1 MVDRLRIELKRWGSV
16 VEASGP
22 SPWLVVDDVGGAIE
36 PIRRYLVEFSAR
48 GNRPGSAR
56 SYAYDLLRWWRWLRI
71 VGVPWQRATSDEI
84 RDYALWL
91 SAATKPGASA
101 RTVSS
106 TTAGTVNPITRKA
119 YLNDRYQPRTVRHAL
134 AVLREFY
141 DYWADL
147 GEGPVVN
154 PVRRA
159 GRARPNEHHN
169 PMEPFRPEGRLRYNP
184 PIAKR
189 RPRTLSDEQ
198 WRDVFAALRS
208 HRDRA
213 LLALAL
219 SNGARAGELLGLRG
233 VDIDWGDQLVRVIR
247 KGSRAEQWLP
257 ASAEAFVWLRLYLGE
272 SAPVGPN
279 EPIWRTV
286 RRRDRG
292 TGPADQPLTYDALRA
307 VFRRVNNALGT
318 NWSMHDLRHT
328 AALRMSRDSNLT
340 LRDVQ
345 VILGHADIDTT
356 ASIYLFE
363 EDIEVAKRV
372 LTHLDRQHEAAPE
385 PPPVA
390 NRYDPADLTV
400 LLGGAAK

>member
-1 MVDRLRIELKRWGSV
+1 MDRIRIELERWGSV
-16 VEASGP
+16 VEASGS
-22 SPWLVVDDVGGAIE
+22 SPWLVVDDLGGAIE

-48 GNRPGSAR
+48 GNRASSSR
-56 SYAYDLLRWWRWLRI
+56 SYSYDLLRWWRWLRI
-71 VGVPWQRATSDEI
+71 VEVPWQRATSDEI

-91 SAATKPGASA
+91 GAATKPGASA

-159 GRARPNEHHN
+159 VHARPNEHHN

-189 RPRTLSDEQ
+189 RPRTLSDKQ

-233 VDIDWGDQLVRVIR
+233 VDINWGDQLVRVIR

-257 ASAEAFVWLRLYLGE
+257 VSAEAIVWLRLYLGE
-272 SAPVGPN
+272 SVPVGPN

-292 TGPADQPLTYDALRA
+292 TGLAEQPLTYDALRA
-307 VFRRVNNALGT
+307 VFRRVNRTLGT

-328 AALRMSRDSNLT
+328 AALRMSRDPNLT
-340 LRDVQ
+340 LRDIQ

-356 ASIYLFE
+356 ASTYLFE
-363 EDIEVAKRV
+363 EDIEVATRV
-372 LTHLDRQHEAAPE
+372 LAHLDREHEAAPK
-385 PPPVA
+385 PPPVTT
-390 NRYDPADLTV
+390 RYDPTDLTV
-400 LLGGAAK
+400 LLGGSAQ